1 MSLLITLLVL
11 VLLIWAVERF
21 YLRGIQ
27 NIPPIQAGNAGLYRV
42 FESGPESSAQ
52 QQAVI
57 NTVAD
62 LTGQIRTALINHQ
75 LRTAREAFNR
85 VGQGRQFV
93 SEFRPVDAAGVN
105 AEWVLAP
112 NADPARRVL
121 YLHGGGFIMGC
132 PESHRT
138 ITSRFSEITG
148 CAVLSIDY
156 RLMPEHRHRA
166 CVEDC
171 RAAYRW
177 ILGNGPDGPDEVK
190 KLFFAGDSAGG
201 NLALSLAAWVRD
213 NGLRAPDAVVAM
225 SPLTDVTF
233 SGASL
238 RDNWPTDIML
248 RRVMG
253 TLNKLPQ
260 FIKSWWVVWTYRV
273 RPASPMVSPLFGDLS
288 NLPPTLVQASE
299 AEMLLDDAR
308 RYVFKTHAAGSPVK
322 LQTWTGMVHVWQIFY
337 PDLPQAAEAWEEIGR
352 FIGEQSCYRPIPTD
366 YLDSLSA
373 RNCSQVSLAGCQ
385 TSA

>member
-27 NIPPIQAGNAGLYRV
+27 NIPPIQADDAGLYRV
-42 FESGPESSAQ
+42 FESGPEPSAQ

-57 NTVAD
+57 NTVTD
-62 LTGQIRTALINHQ
+62 LTGQIRTALKNHQ

-138 ITSRFSEITG
+138 ITSRFSEVTG

-352 FIGEQSCYRPIPTD
+352 FIGEQS
-366 YLDSLSA
+366 
-373 RNCSQVSLAGCQ
+373 
-385 TSA
+385 